1 MLGTFWSIS
10 LQLSDMTQE
19 YLRAGRFL
27 AWLIATAPSF
37 VLALLPVSGFLG
49 LMQIAGGATAVIVAC
64 MAVPAYRNAIHG
76 ADGLLLGNLGKSRV
90 LCGIIIIM
98 YLLMAVASLLYTSP

>member
-10 LQLSDMTQE
+10 LQLSDMTKE
-19 YLRAGRFL
+19 YFRCGRII
-27 AWLIATAPSF
+27 AWLVATSPSF
-37 VLALLPVSGFLG
+37 LLAMLPISGFLG

-76 ADGLLLGNLGKSRV
+76 ADGLLLGNIGKS
-90 LCGIIIIM
+90 
-98 YLLMAVASLLYTSP
+98 